1 MMTSISSQKQ
11 VKTNTNLWTVTYID
25 EDNNECIGVWESSS
39 QQQLRKD
46 LKLLNIL
53 DIHQSTEEEI
63 KEVMIDD
70 EQLIGDSA
78 ESKLEEEQR
87 LRNSKKFAAQL
98 LSGKVSMTKDPIDE
112 MLERQVGNITTTI
125 DGQEVTVSAAQPKQ
139 QYVQQQ
145 QPTSNI
151 QVQQIQPVQVN
162 TPVIEDRIVELSS
175 GEIIKIASD
184 GTIYERVWKDI
195 DISKTANIRVINSK
209 NNSILVELPKTIKI
223 QQIEWV
229 KKT

>member
-1 MMTSISSQKQ
+1 MMTSMSSQKQ

-25 EDNNECIGVWESSS
+25 EDNNECIGIWESSS

-46 LKLLNIL
+46 LELQNIL

-70 EQLIGDSA
+70 ERVTGDSA
-78 ESKLEEEQR
+78 ESRLEEEHR
-87 LRNSKKFAAQL
+87 LRNAKNFAARL

-125 DGQEVTVSAAQPKQ
+125 DGQEVTVSATQPKL
-139 QYVQQQ
+139 QYIQQ

-151 QVQQIQPVQVN
+151 QVQQVQPVQVN
-162 TPVIEDRIVELSS
+162 TPVIEERIVELSS

-195 DISKTANIRVINSK
+195 DISKTANIRVINPK

-229 KKT
+229 KKA

>member
-87 LRNSKKFAAQL
+87 IRNSKKFAAQL

-125 DGQEVTVSAAQPKQ
+125 DGQEVTVSASQSKQ

-175 GEIIKIASD
+175 GEIIKITSD

>member
-1 MMTSISSQKQ
+1 MMTSMSSQKQ
-11 VKTNTNLWTVTYID
+11 VNTNLWTVTYID

-39 QQQLRKD
+39 QRQLRKD

-63 KEVMIDD
+63 KEVMRDD
-70 EQLIGDSA
+70 EELTGDSA
-78 ESKLEEEQR
+78 ESRLEEEQR
-87 LRNSKKFAAQL
+87 LRNAKKFAAQL

-112 MLERQVGNITTTI
+112 MLERQVGNITTTV
-125 DGQEVTVSAAQPKQ
+125 DGHEVTVSATQPKQ
-139 QYVQQQ
+139 QYVQPR
-145 QPTSNI
+145 PTSNI
-151 QVQQIQPVQVN
+151 QVQPVQPVQVN

-195 DISKTANIRVINSK
+195 DISKTANIRVINPK

-229 KKT
+229 KKA

>member
-1 MMTSISSQKQ
+1 MMTSMSSQKQ
-11 VKTNTNLWTVTYID
+11 VNTNTNLWTVTYID
-25 EDNNECIGVWESSS
+25 EDNNECIGIWESSS

-63 KEVMIDD
+63 KEVMRDD
-70 EQLIGDSA
+70 EQLTGDSA
-78 ESKLEEEQR
+78 ESRLEEEQR
-87 LRNSKKFAAQL
+87 LRNAKKFAAQL
-98 LSGKVSMTKDPIDE
+98 LSGRVSMTKDPIDE

-125 DGQEVTVSAAQPKQ
+125 DGKEVTVSATQPKQ
-139 QYVQQQ
+139 QYVQP

-151 QVQQIQPVQVN
+151 QVQPVQPVQVN

-195 DISKTANIRVINSK
+195 DISKTANIRVINPK

-229 KKT
+229 KKA

>member
-1 MMTSISSQKQ
+1 MLTSISSQKQ

-70 EQLIGDSA
+70 EHLIGDSA

-98 LSGKVSMTKDPIDE
+98 LSGKVSMAKDPIDE

-162 TPVIEDRIVELSS
+162 TPVIEDRIIELSS

>member
-1 MMTSISSQKQ
+1 MMTSMSSQKQ
-11 VKTNTNLWTVTYID
+11 VNTNLWTVTYID

-39 QQQLRKD
+39 QRQLRKD

-53 DIHQSTEEEI
+53 DIHQTTEEEI
-63 KEVMIDD
+63 KEVMRDD
-70 EQLIGDSA
+70 EELTGDSA
-78 ESKLEEEQR
+78 ESRLEEEQR
-87 LRNSKKFAAQL
+87 LRNAKKFAAQL

-112 MLERQVGNITTTI
+112 MLERQVGNITTTV
-125 DGQEVTVSAAQPKQ
+125 DGHEVTVSATQPKQ
-139 QYVQQQ
+139 QYVQPR
-145 QPTSNI
+145 PTSNI
-151 QVQQIQPVQVN
+151 QVQPVQPVQVN

-195 DISKTANIRVINSK
+195 DISKTANIRVINPK

-229 KKT
+229 KKA

>member
-162 TPVIEDRIVELSS
+162 TPVIEDRIIELSS

>member
-87 LRNSKKFAAQL
+87 IRNSKKFAAQL

-162 TPVIEDRIVELSS
+162 TPVIEDRIIELSS

>member
-1 MMTSISSQKQ
+1 MTPMSSQKQ
-11 VKTNTNLWTVTYID
+11 VNTNANLWTVTYID

-39 QQQLRKD
+39 QRQLRKD

-63 KEVMIDD
+63 KEVMRDD
-70 EQLIGDSA
+70 EELTGDSA
-78 ESKLEEEQR
+78 ESRLEEEQR
-87 LRNSKKFAAQL
+87 LRNAKKFAAQL

-112 MLERQVGNITTTI
+112 MLERQVGNITTTV
-125 DGQEVTVSAAQPKQ
+125 DGHEVTVSATQPKQ
-139 QYVQQQ
+139 QYVQ
-145 QPTSNI
+145 PRPISNI
-151 QVQQIQPVQVN
+151 QVQQVQPVQVN

-195 DISKTANIRVINSK
+195 DISKTANIRVINPK

-229 KKT
+229 KKA

>member
-1 MMTSISSQKQ
+1 MMTSMSSQKQ

-25 EDNNECIGVWESSS
+25 EDNNECIGIWESSS

-46 LKLLNIL
+46 LKLQNIL

-70 EQLIGDSA
+70 EQLTGDSA
-78 ESKLEEEQR
+78 ESRLEEEQR
-87 LRNSKKFAAQL
+87 LRNAKKFAAQL
-98 LSGKVSMTKDPIDE
+98 LSGRVSMTKDPIDE

-125 DGQEVTVSAAQPKQ
+125 DGQEVTVSATQPKQ
-139 QYVQQQ
+139 QYVQQ

-151 QVQQIQPVQVN
+151 QVQPVQPVQVN

-195 DISKTANIRVINSK
+195 DISKTANIRVINPK

-229 KKT
+229 KKA

>member
-1 MMTSISSQKQ
+1 MMTSMSSQKQ

-25 EDNNECIGVWESSS
+25 EDNNECIGIWESSS

-46 LKLLNIL
+46 LKLQNIL

-70 EQLIGDSA
+70 EQLTGDSA
-78 ESKLEEEQR
+78 ESRLEEEQR
-87 LRNSKKFAAQL
+87 LKNAKKFAAKL
-98 LSGKVSMTKDPIDE
+98 LSGRVSMAKDPIDE

-125 DGQEVTVSAAQPKQ
+125 DGQEVTVSATQPKQ
-139 QYVQQQ
+139 QYVQQL

-151 QVQQIQPVQVN
+151 QVQQVQPVQVN
-162 TPVIEDRIVELSS
+162 TPVIEERIVELSS

-195 DISKTANIRVINSK
+195 DISKTANIRVINPK

-229 KKT
+229 KKA

>member
-162 TPVIEDRIVELSS
+162 TPVIEDRIIELSS

-195 DISKTANIRVINSK
+195 DIAKTTNIRVINPK

>member
-1 MMTSISSQKQ
+1 MMTSRSSQKQ

-25 EDNNECIGVWESSS
+25 EDNNECIGIWESSS

-46 LKLLNIL
+46 LKLQNIL

-70 EQLIGDSA
+70 EQLTGNSA
-78 ESKLEEEQR
+78 ESRLEEEQR
-87 LRNSKKFAAQL
+87 LRSAKNFAAKL
-98 LSGKVSMTKDPIDE
+98 LSGRVSMAKDPIDE

-125 DGQEVTVSAAQPKQ
+125 DGQEVTVSATQPKQ

-151 QVQQIQPVQVN
+151 QVQQVQPVQVN
-162 TPVIEDRIVELSS
+162 TPVVEERIVELSS

-195 DISKTANIRVINSK
+195 DISKTANIRVINPK

-229 KKT
+229 KKA

>member
-1 MMTSISSQKQ
+1 MMTSMSSQKQ

-25 EDNNECIGVWESSS
+25 EDNNECIGIWESSS

-46 LKLLNIL
+46 LKLQNIL

-70 EQLIGDSA
+70 EKLTGDSA
-78 ESKLEEEQR
+78 ESRLEEEQR
-87 LRNSKKFAAQL
+87 LRNAKKFAAQL
-98 LSGKVSMTKDPIDE
+98 LSGRVSMTKDPIDE

-125 DGQEVTVSAAQPKQ
+125 DGQEVTVSATQPKQ
-139 QYVQQQ
+139 QYVQPQ

-151 QVQQIQPVQVN
+151 QVQQVQPVQVN
-162 TPVIEDRIVELSS
+162 TPVIEERIVELSS

-195 DISKTANIRVINSK
+195 DISKTANIRVINPK

-229 KKT
+229 KKA

>member
-1 MMTSISSQKQ
+1 MTSMSSQKQ
-11 VKTNTNLWTVTYID
+11 VNTNANLWTVTYID

-53 DIHQSTEEEI
+53 DMHQSTEEEI
-63 KEVMIDD
+63 KEVMRDD
-70 EQLIGDSA
+70 EELTGDSA
-78 ESKLEEEQR
+78 ESRLEEEQR
-87 LRNSKKFAAQL
+87 LRNAKKFAAQL
-98 LSGKVSMTKDPIDE
+98 LSGRVSMTKDPIDE

-125 DGQEVTVSAAQPKQ
+125 DGQEVTVSATQPKQ
-139 QYVQQQ
+139 QYIQP

-151 QVQQIQPVQVN
+151 QVQPVQPAQVN

-195 DISKTANIRVINSK
+195 DISKTANIRVINPK

-229 KKT
+229 KKA

>member
-125 DGQEVTVSAAQPKQ
+125 DGQEVTVSASQSKQ

-175 GEIIKIASD
+175 GEIIKITSD

>member
-1 MMTSISSQKQ
+1 MTPMSSQKQ
-11 VKTNTNLWTVTYID
+11 VNTNANLWTVTYID

-63 KEVMIDD
+63 KEVMRDD
-70 EQLIGDSA
+70 EELTGDSA
-78 ESKLEEEQR
+78 ESRLEEEQR
-87 LRNSKKFAAQL
+87 LRNAKKFAAQL

-112 MLERQVGNITTTI
+112 MLERQVGNITTTV
-125 DGQEVTVSAAQPKQ
+125 DGHEVTVSATQPKQ
-139 QYVQQQ
+139 QYVQ
-145 QPTSNI
+145 PRPISNI
-151 QVQQIQPVQVN
+151 QVQQVQPVQVN

-195 DISKTANIRVINSK
+195 DISKTANIRVINPK

-229 KKT
+229 KKA

>member
-1 MMTSISSQKQ
+1 MMTSMSSQKQ

-125 DGQEVTVSAAQPKQ
+125 DGQEVTVSASQSKQ

-175 GEIIKIASD
+175 GEIIKITSD

>member
-1 MMTSISSQKQ
+1 MMTSMSSQKQ
-11 VKTNTNLWTVTYID
+11 VNTNLWTVTYID

-63 KEVMIDD
+63 KEVMRDD
-70 EQLIGDSA
+70 EELTGDSA
-78 ESKLEEEQR
+78 ESRLEEEQR
-87 LRNSKKFAAQL
+87 LRNAKKFAAQL
-98 LSGKVSMTKDPIDE
+98 LSGRVSMTKDPIDE

-125 DGQEVTVSAAQPKQ
+125 DGHEVTVSATQPKQ
-139 QYVQQQ
+139 QYAQQQ

-151 QVQQIQPVQVN
+151 QVQQVQPVQVN

-195 DISKTANIRVINSK
+195 DISKTANIRVINPK

-229 KKT
+229 KKA

>member
-1 MMTSISSQKQ
+1 MMTSRSSQKQ

-25 EDNNECIGVWESSS
+25 EDNNECIGIWESSS

-46 LKLLNIL
+46 LKLQNIL

-70 EQLIGDSA
+70 EQLTGNSA
-78 ESKLEEEQR
+78 ESRLEEEQR
-87 LRNSKKFAAQL
+87 LRNAKKFAAQL
-98 LSGKVSMTKDPIDE
+98 LSGRVSMTKDPIDE

-139 QYVQQQ
+139 QYVQPQ

-151 QVQQIQPVQVN
+151 QVQQVQPVQVN
-162 TPVIEDRIVELSS
+162 TPVVEERIVELSS

-195 DISKTANIRVINSK
+195 DISKTANIRVINPK

-229 KKT
+229 KKA

>member
-87 LRNSKKFAAQL
+87 IRNSKKFAAQL

>member
-1 MMTSISSQKQ
+1 MMTSMSSQKQ

-25 EDNNECIGVWESSS
+25 EDNNECIGIWESSS

-46 LKLLNIL
+46 LKLQNIL

-70 EQLIGDSA
+70 EQLTGDSA
-78 ESKLEEEQR
+78 ESRLEEEQR
-87 LRNSKKFAAQL
+87 LRNAKKFAAQL
-98 LSGKVSMTKDPIDE
+98 LSGRVSMTKDPIDE

-125 DGQEVTVSAAQPKQ
+125 DGQEVTVSATQPKQ
-139 QYVQQQ
+139 QYVQQPQ
-145 QPTSNI
+145 STSNI
-151 QVQQIQPVQVN
+151 QVQQVQPAQVN
-162 TPVIEDRIVELSS
+162 TPVIEERIVELSS

-195 DISKTANIRVINSK
+195 DISKTANIRVINPK

-229 KKT
+229 KKA

>member
-1 MMTSISSQKQ
+1 MMTSMSSQKQ

-25 EDNNECIGVWESSS
+25 EDNNECIGIWESSS

-46 LKLLNIL
+46 LKLQNIL

-70 EQLIGDSA
+70 EQLTGDSA
-78 ESKLEEEQR
+78 ESRLEEEQR
-87 LRNSKKFAAQL
+87 LKNAKKFAAKL
-98 LSGKVSMTKDPIDE
+98 LSGRVSMAKDPIDE

-125 DGQEVTVSAAQPKQ
+125 DGQEVTVSATQPKQ
-139 QYVQQQ
+139 QYVQPQ

-151 QVQQIQPVQVN
+151 QVQQVQPVQVN
-162 TPVIEDRIVELSS
+162 TPVIEERIVELSS

-195 DISKTANIRVINSK
+195 DISKTANIRVINPK

-229 KKT
+229 KKA

>member
-11 VKTNTNLWTVTYID
+11 VNTNTNLWTVTYID
-25 EDNNECIGVWESSS
+25 EDNNECIGVWERAS

-53 DIHQSTEEEI
+53 DIHQPTDEEI
-63 KEVMIDD
+63 KEVMRDD
-70 EQLIGDSA
+70 EQLTGDSA
-78 ESKLEEEQR
+78 ESRLEEEQR

-125 DGQEVTVSAAQPKQ
+125 DGQKVTVSAAQSKQ

-151 QVQQIQPVQVN
+151 QVQQVQPIQVN

-175 GEIIKIASD
+175 GEIIKITSD

>member
-11 VKTNTNLWTVTYID
+11 VKTNTNLLTVTYID

-162 TPVIEDRIVELSS
+162 TPVIEDRIIELSS

>member
-1 MMTSISSQKQ
+1 MTSRSSQKQ

-25 EDNNECIGVWESSS
+25 EDNNECIGIWESSS

-46 LKLLNIL
+46 LKLQNIL

-70 EQLIGDSA
+70 EQLTGNSA
-78 ESKLEEEQR
+78 ESRLEEEQR
-87 LRNSKKFAAQL
+87 LRSAKNFAAKL
-98 LSGKVSMTKDPIDE
+98 LSGRVSMAKDPIDE

-125 DGQEVTVSAAQPKQ
+125 DGQEVTVSATQPKQ
-139 QYVQQQ
+139 QYIQQP

-151 QVQQIQPVQVN
+151 QVQQVQPVQVN
-162 TPVIEDRIVELSS
+162 TPVIEERIVELSS

-195 DISKTANIRVINSK
+195 DISKTANIRVINPK

-229 KKT
+229 KKA

>member
-1 MMTSISSQKQ
+1 MMTSMSSQKQ
-11 VKTNTNLWTVTYID
+11 VNTNTNLWTVTYID

-63 KEVMIDD
+63 KEVMRDD
-70 EQLIGDSA
+70 EELTGDSA
-78 ESKLEEEQR
+78 ESRLEEEQR
-87 LRNSKKFAAQL
+87 LRNAKKFAAQL
-98 LSGKVSMTKDPIDE
+98 LSGRVSMSKDPIDE
-112 MLERQVGNITTTI
+112 MLERQVGNVTTTI
-125 DGQEVTVSAAQPKQ
+125 DGQEVTVSATQPKQ
-139 QYVQQQ
+139 QYAQHP

-151 QVQQIQPVQVN
+151 QVQQVQPVQVN

-195 DISKTANIRVINSK
+195 DISKTANIRVINPK

-229 KKT
+229 KKA

>member
-11 VKTNTNLWTVTYID
+11 VNTNTNLWTVTYID

-70 EQLIGDSA
+70 EHLIGDSA

>member
-1 MMTSISSQKQ
+1 MTPMSSQKQ
-11 VKTNTNLWTVTYID
+11 VNINANLWTVTYID

-63 KEVMIDD
+63 KEVMRDD
-70 EQLIGDSA
+70 EELTGDSA
-78 ESKLEEEQR
+78 ESRLEEEQR
-87 LRNSKKFAAQL
+87 LRNAKKFAAQL

-112 MLERQVGNITTTI
+112 MLERQVGNITTTV
-125 DGQEVTVSAAQPKQ
+125 DGHEVTVSATQPKQ
-139 QYVQQQ
+139 QYVQ
-145 QPTSNI
+145 PRPISNI
-151 QVQQIQPVQVN
+151 QVQQVQPVQVN

-195 DISKTANIRVINSK
+195 DISKTANIRVINPK

-229 KKT
+229 KKA

>member
-1 MMTSISSQKQ
+1 MMTSMSSQKQ

-25 EDNNECIGVWESSS
+25 EDNNECIGIWESSS

-46 LKLLNIL
+46 LKLQNIL

-63 KEVMIDD
+63 KEVMTDD
-70 EQLIGDSA
+70 EQLTGNSA
-78 ESKLEEEQR
+78 ESRLEEEQR
-87 LRNSKKFAAQL
+87 LRNAKKFAAQL
-98 LSGKVSMTKDPIDE
+98 LSGRVSMTKDPIDE

-125 DGQEVTVSAAQPKQ
+125 DGQEVTVSATQPKQ
-139 QYVQQQ
+139 QYVQ

-151 QVQQIQPVQVN
+151 QVQQVQPVQIN

-195 DISKTANIRVINSK
+195 DISKTANIRVINPK

-229 KKT
+229 KKA

>member
-1 MMTSISSQKQ
+1 MMTSMSSQKQ
-11 VKTNTNLWTVTYID
+11 VNTNTNLWTVTYID
-25 EDNNECIGVWESSS
+25 EDNNECIGIWESSS

-63 KEVMIDD
+63 KEVMRDD
-70 EQLIGDSA
+70 EELTGDSA
-78 ESKLEEEQR
+78 ESRLEEEQR
-87 LRNSKKFAAQL
+87 LRNAKKFAAQL

-112 MLERQVGNITTTI
+112 MLERQVGNITTTV
-125 DGQEVTVSAAQPKQ
+125 DGHEVTVSATQPKQ
-139 QYVQQQ
+139 QYVQPR
-145 QPTSNI
+145 PTSNI
-151 QVQQIQPVQVN
+151 QVQQVQPVQVN

-195 DISKTANIRVINSK
+195 DISKTANIRVINPK

-229 KKT
+229 KKA

>member
-1 MMTSISSQKQ
+1 MMTSRSSQKQ

-25 EDNNECIGVWESSS
+25 EDNNECIGIWESSS

-46 LKLLNIL
+46 LKLQNIL

-70 EQLIGDSA
+70 EQLTGDSA
-78 ESKLEEEQR
+78 ESRLEEEQR
-87 LRNSKKFAAQL
+87 LRNAKKFAAQL
-98 LSGKVSMTKDPIDE
+98 LSGRVSMTKDPIDE

-125 DGQEVTVSAAQPKQ
+125 DGQEVTVSATQPKQ
-139 QYVQQQ
+139 QYIQQP

-151 QVQQIQPVQVN
+151 QVQQVQPVQVN
-162 TPVIEDRIVELSS
+162 TPVIEERIVELSS

-195 DISKTANIRVINSK
+195 DISKTANIRVINPK

-229 KKT
+229 KKA

>member
-1 MMTSISSQKQ
+1 MMTSRSSQKQ

-25 EDNNECIGVWESSS
+25 EDNNECIGIWESSS

-46 LKLLNIL
+46 LKLQNIL

-70 EQLIGDSA
+70 EQLTGDSA
-78 ESKLEEEQR
+78 ESRLEEEQR
-87 LRNSKKFAAQL
+87 LKNAKKFAAKL
-98 LSGKVSMTKDPIDE
+98 LSGRVSMAKDPIDE

-125 DGQEVTVSAAQPKQ
+125 DGQEVTVSATQPKQ
-139 QYVQQQ
+139 QYVQQP

-151 QVQQIQPVQVN
+151 QVQQVQPVQVN
-162 TPVIEDRIVELSS
+162 TPVVEERIVELSS

-195 DISKTANIRVINSK
+195 DISKTANIRVINPK

-229 KKT
+229 KKA

>member
-1 MMTSISSQKQ
+1 MMTSMSSQKQ
-11 VKTNTNLWTVTYID
+11 VNTNTNLWTVTYID

-175 GEIIKIASD
+175 GEIIKITSD

>member
-1 MMTSISSQKQ
+1 MMTSMSSQKQ

-25 EDNNECIGVWESSS
+25 EDNNECIGIWESSS
-39 QQQLRKD
+39 QKQLRKD
-46 LKLLNIL
+46 LKLQNIL

-70 EQLIGDSA
+70 EQLTGNSA
-78 ESKLEEEQR
+78 ESRLEEEQR
-87 LRNSKKFAAQL
+87 LRNAKKFAAQL
-98 LSGKVSMTKDPIDE
+98 LSGRVSMTKDPIDE

-125 DGQEVTVSAAQPKQ
+125 DGQEVTVSATQPKQ
-139 QYVQQQ
+139 QYVQPQ

-151 QVQQIQPVQVN
+151 QVQPVQVN
-162 TPVIEDRIVELSS
+162 TPVIEERIVELSS

-195 DISKTANIRVINSK
+195 DISKTANIRVINPK

-229 KKT
+229 KKA

>member
-1 MMTSISSQKQ
+1 MMTSMSSQKQ

-25 EDNNECIGVWESSS
+25 EDNNECIGIWESSS

-46 LKLLNIL
+46 LKLQNIL

-70 EQLIGDSA
+70 EQLTGNSA
-78 ESKLEEEQR
+78 ESRLEEEQR
-87 LRNSKKFAAQL
+87 LRNAKKFAAKL
-98 LSGKVSMTKDPIDE
+98 LSGRVSMTKDPIDE

-125 DGQEVTVSAAQPKQ
+125 DGQEVTVSATQPKQ
-139 QYVQQQ
+139 QYVQQP

-151 QVQQIQPVQVN
+151 QVQQVQPVQVN
-162 TPVIEDRIVELSS
+162 TPVVEERIVELSS

-195 DISKTANIRVINSK
+195 DISKTANIRVINPK

-229 KKT
+229 KKA

>member
-1 MMTSISSQKQ
+1 MMTSRSSQKQ

-25 EDNNECIGVWESSS
+25 EDNNECIGIWESSS

-46 LKLLNIL
+46 LKLQNIL

-70 EQLIGDSA
+70 EQLTGDSA
-78 ESKLEEEQR
+78 ESRLEEEQR
-87 LRNSKKFAAQL
+87 LRNAKKFAAQL
-98 LSGKVSMTKDPIDE
+98 LSGRVSMTKDPIDE

-125 DGQEVTVSAAQPKQ
+125 DGQEVTVSATQPKQ
-139 QYVQQQ
+139 QYVQPQ

-151 QVQQIQPVQVN
+151 QVQPVQPVQVN
-162 TPVIEDRIVELSS
+162 TPVIEERIVELSS

-195 DISKTANIRVINSK
+195 DISKTANIRVINPK

-229 KKT
+229 KKV

>member
-11 VKTNTNLWTVTYID
+11 VNTNTNLWTVTYID

-162 TPVIEDRIVELSS
+162 TPVIEDRIIELSS

>member
-1 MMTSISSQKQ
+1 MMTSMSSQKQ

-25 EDNNECIGVWESSS
+25 EDNNECIGIWESSS

-46 LKLLNIL
+46 LKLQNIL

-70 EQLIGDSA
+70 EHATGDSA
-78 ESKLEEEQR
+78 ESRLEEEQR
-87 LRNSKKFAAQL
+87 LRNAKKFAAQL
-98 LSGKVSMTKDPIDE
+98 LSGKVSMSKDPIDE

-139 QYVQQQ
+139 QYVQR
-145 QPTSNI
+145 PTSNI
-151 QVQQIQPVQVN
+151 QVQQVQPVQVN
-162 TPVIEDRIVELSS
+162 TPVIEERIVELSS

-195 DISKTANIRVINSK
+195 DISKTANIRVINPK

-229 KKT
+229 KKA